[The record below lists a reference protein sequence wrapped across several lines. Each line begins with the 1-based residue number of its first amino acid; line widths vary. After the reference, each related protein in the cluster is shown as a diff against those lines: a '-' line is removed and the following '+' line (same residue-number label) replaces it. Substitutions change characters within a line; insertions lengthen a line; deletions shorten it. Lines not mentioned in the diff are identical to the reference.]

1 MVLSLSISC
10 VVCVY
15 VQTLLEELIYFAM
28 RYIPSLVVCLGC
40 HAANLLT
47 FCTVNQATPDTD
59 VNTSSTLNHS
69 YTDDDAKCHL
79 AFGAV

>member
-1 MVLSLSISC
+1 M
-10 VVCVY
+10 Y
-15 VQTLLEELIYFAM
+15 VQTLLEELIYFAI

-40 HAANLLT
+40 HAANLLS
-47 FCTVNQATPDTD
+47 FCTVTQVMPHTDD

-69 YTDDDAKCHL
+69 YIDDDALCHL